1 MNKCTL
7 CCTLSVIKWHRFLV
21 ACFFRVPPLLLYLP
35 SNEVPPPPP
44 QFEKSGNATGGE
56 LMRLITSFTVYMHI
70 YIKQEMAVKIIA
82 VICHCVGAMF
92 DKLQHHTWTAFKLT
106 EQG

>member
-1 MNKCTL
+1 MRTL
-7 CCTLSVIKWHRFLV
+7 ELQ
-21 ACFFRVPPLLLYLP
+21 YLRNIY
-35 SNEVPPPPP
+35 SN
-44 QFEKSGNATGGE
+44 NARPECGE

-70 YIKQEMAVKIIA
+70 HIKLQEMAVKIIA